1 MRFLRFERS
10 TTGDV
15 QLDQWEWAADE
26 ATLMF
31 GDEAIRVLGVT
42 VVREQT
48 ARWLHSMLRSFVGLQ
63 SEPSVDRICGCFADT
78 ESFVSRM
85 AQGQARLTSI
95 DGCPAEGFIR
105 WVKGNEFELIARI
118 DAVTG
123 SATLPFPA
131 YVVPSATPD
140 AR

>member
-15 QLDQWEWAADE
+15 QLDQWEWGIDE
-26 ATLMF
+26 ATLVF

-42 VVREQT
+42 VVREQR
-48 ARWLHSMLRSFVGLQ
+48 ALWLHSMFQSFVGLQ
-63 SEPSVDRICGCFADT
+63 PEPSVDRICGCFADT

-85 AQGQARLTSI
+85 SRGRARLTSI

-118 DAVTG
+118 DAAIG
-123 SATLPFPA
+123 SDMLPLPSH
-131 YVVPSATPD
+131 VVPSANPD